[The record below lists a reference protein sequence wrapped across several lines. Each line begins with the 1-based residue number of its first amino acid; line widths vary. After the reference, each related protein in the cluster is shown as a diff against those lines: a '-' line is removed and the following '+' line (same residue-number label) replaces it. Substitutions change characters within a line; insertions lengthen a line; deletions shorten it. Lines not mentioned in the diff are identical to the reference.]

1 MKQNF
6 LGKGSLC
13 GLMLALLLL
22 GCTKDDMEGG
32 NSTTADGLT
41 RISLMPDQTEQ
52 IVMRSLGNNV
62 NENAINN
69 VWAIQLDASGNV
81 VTGDNGSKL
90 IKRYSSSEIT
100 AGTGDKGGTITM
112 RVDPETAKV
121 CFVH

>member
-13 GLMLALLLL
+13 GLMLALLLS

-81 VTGDNGSKL
+81 VTGDNGS
-90 IKRYSSSEIT
+90 SSVW
-100 AGTGDKGGTITM
+100 M
-112 RVDPETAKV
+112 
-121 CFVH
+121 